1 MAWLELQPQRLQL
14 QDDHAGGATSTMTV
28 SPNAG
33 LRQVISADQIQKR
46 VRELGRQ
53 ISDDYRGETTIALG
67 ILENSFLFMADLV
80 RAVDVPL
87 ICSFIKPSYKQS
99 QQGESAVL
107 EILFSHELA
116 IAGKHVLLV
125 EGLVHSGVT
134 SEYLMNDLRGRGAAS
149 VKLVTLLD
157 RQSARRVP
165 LQPDYFGFLV
175 DDRFLCGYG
184 LGSPEQ
190 TGRNLPYL
198 AATT

>member
-1 MAWLELQPQRLQL
+1 
-14 QDDHAGGATSTMTV
+14 MTASSNV
-28 SPNAG
+28 G
-33 LRQVISADQIQKR
+33 LRRVISADQIQKR

-53 ISDDYRGETTIALG
+53 ISDDYRGQTMVALG

-80 RAVDVPL
+80 RMVDVPVV
-87 ICSFIKPSYKQS
+87 CAFIKPSYNQIK
-99 QQGESAVL
+99 QGESPLL

-134 SEYLMNDLRGRGAAS
+134 TEFLMNDLRGRGAAS

-157 RQSARRVP
+157 RQSARRVS

-175 DDRFLCGYG
+175 DEAYLCGYG
-184 LGSPEQ
+184 LGNPEQ
-190 TGRNLPYL
+190 TGRNLPYV
-198 AATT
+198 AATA

>member
-1 MAWLELQPQRLQL
+1 M
-14 QDDHAGGATSTMTV
+14 TS
-28 SPNAG
+28 SPMPT

-53 ISDDYRGETTIALG
+53 ISDDYRGQTVVALG
-67 ILENSFLFMADLV
+67 ILENAFIFMSDLV
-80 RAVDVPL
+80 RAMDVPVV
-87 ICSFIKPSYKQS
+87 CTFIKPRYKQMTK
-99 QQGESAVL
+99 GEAPLL
-107 EILFSHELA
+107 EIFFSHELP
-116 IAGKHVLLV
+116 IEGKNVLLV

-134 SEYLMNDLRGRGAAS
+134 TEFLMSDLRARGAAS

-157 RQSARRVP
+157 RQAARRVP

-175 DDRFLCGYG
+175 DEAFLCGYG

-190 TGRNLPYL
+190 TGRNMPYL